1 MGNAEFMV
9 QGLIVIIAM
18 VLSFTVVGVIF
29 LTMMRTRR
37 RRYELQ
43 AEVQSKLID
52 RFGTARELV
61 DFLHSRAGREFV
73 SGVQTG
79 ATGIAR
85 DKIASGFKRSIVLMA
100 LGLAFMILWAITGTE
115 GLAYPGVILLALGV
129 AYFGAAFVSLKLTA
143 EETPSQPPPPPART
157 DLPADV

>member
-1 MGNAEFMV
+1 MEFV
-9 QGLIVIIAM
+9 TQAFIV
-18 VLSFTVVGVIF
+18 VVSLLLSFGTVLVIF
-29 LTMMRTRR
+29 VTLTRTRR

-52 RFGTARELV
+52 RFGTAQELV

-79 ATGIAR
+79 ATGVAR
-85 DKIASGFKRSIVLMA
+85 DKIASGFKRAIVLLA
-100 LGLAFMILWAITGTE
+100 LGGAFMVLWGITGTE
-115 GLAYPGVILLALGV
+115 GLAFPGVILLALGL
-129 AYFGAAFVSLKLTA
+129 AFLGAAFVSLKLTSHDEPA
-143 EETPSQPPPPPART
+143 LPPPPART